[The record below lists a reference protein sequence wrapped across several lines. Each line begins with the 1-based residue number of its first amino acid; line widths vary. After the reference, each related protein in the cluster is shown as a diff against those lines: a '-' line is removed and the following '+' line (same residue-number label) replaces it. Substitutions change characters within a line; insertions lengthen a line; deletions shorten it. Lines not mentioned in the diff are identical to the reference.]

1 VTRLRFTQNEADK
14 IAFYNIPGYCTIKIY
29 TEVGELIKEIIHKNG
44 SGDEFWYSNTSSG
57 QVIVSGV
64 YIVVFENSQT
74 GERTI
79 KKLAVIR

>member
-1 VTRLRFTQNEADK
+1 
-14 IAFYNIPGYCTIKIY
+14 TIKIY
-29 TEVGELIKEIIHKNG
+29 TEVGELIKEIIHNNG
-44 SGDEFWYSNTSSG
+44 SGDEYWYSNTSSG